1 MDTPNALN
9 KLNFVDAIRPRS
21 MPAVQKRRNKL
32 SNKLWEQIQLA
43 KSQMEH
49 THFVIKRRVTVKDLE
64 GNYKSIERPKRIKPW
79 WFISTDGT
87 LFLSVFYGSK
97 RIELIPGKT
106 SISIKNMAD
115 LIAALELLKSETEAG
130 SFDAAI
136 EHASGALKLNFNKN
150 K

>member
-1 MDTPNALN
+1 MDIPNALN

-21 MPAVQKRRNKL
+21 MPAIQQRRNKL

-79 WFISTDGT
+79 WFMAADGA
-87 LFLSVFYGSK
+87 LCLSVFYGSK
-97 RIELIPGKT
+97 RLELVPGKT
-106 SISIKNMAD
+106 FVSVKNMND
-115 LIAALELLKSETEAG
+115 LIKTLELLKSETEAG
-130 SFDAAI
+130 SLDRAI
-136 EHASGALKLNFNKN
+136 KNASGALKLNFNK